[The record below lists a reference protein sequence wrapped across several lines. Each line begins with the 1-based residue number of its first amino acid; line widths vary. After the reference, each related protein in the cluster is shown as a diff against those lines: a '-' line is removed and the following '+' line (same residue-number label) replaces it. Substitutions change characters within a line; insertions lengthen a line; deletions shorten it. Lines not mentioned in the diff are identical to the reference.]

1 MEAVL
6 DPGARFRVEDLLNFS
21 LDVGEEDDDDDDDDD
36 DEKDQKTPS
45 SYSLESSNPHSHD
58 PDDHQSLSLPRC
70 QVGLTG
76 MARHGHDT
84 KKFGTGTILARYK
97 LGTARHG
104 TGLSGHGSLQRKNL
118 NGWQTKTHSRRSR
131 RAWTFSGNPGLV
143 LNHHS
148 PVSVLE
154 NTTTSSSSNST
165 TMTSCCGDRILA
177 PVHYPV
183 KARSTRQRRRRCSFS
198 DLPSQQWWGWAKENI
213 NNSKKEFR
221 AAGPPSAAAKI
232 GWRCWHC
239 LDKKTPQWHAGP
251 MGPKTLCNACGVRYK
266 SGRLVPEYCPASSPT
281 FSSLLH
287 SNSHRK
293 VIEMRRQ
300 KQMGEM
306 VLNEACGYIVG

>member
-21 LDVGEEDDDDDDDDD
+21 LDVGEEDDD

-58 PDDHQSLSLPRC
+58 PDDHQSLSLPEFAEEELEWLANKDAFPAVETC
-70 QVGLTG
+70 L
-76 MARHGHDT
+76 D
-84 KKFGTGTILARYK
+84 ILP
-97 LGTARHG
+97 
-104 TGLSGHGSLQRKNL
+104 
-118 NGWQTKTHSRRSR
+118 
-131 RAWTFSGNPGLV
+131 GNPGLV

-154 NTTTSSSSNST
+154 NTTTTSTSNST
-165 TMTSCCGDRILA
+165 TMTSCCGGRILA

-213 NNSKKEFR
+213 KNSKNKFR
-221 AAGPPSAAAKI
+221 AAGPPNAAAKI
-232 GWRCWHC
+232 GRRCWHC
-239 LDKKTPQWHAGP
+239 LAEKTPQWRAGP

-266 SGRLVPEYCPASSPT
+266 SGRLVPEYRPASSPT